1 VLTRKELSQQQ
12 EKDWFIFSSGLM
24 LRASSDYISVRLL
37 HLLEPLTCMPTI
49 AVSMIDVAEKSLKLH
64 LAVQTQT
71 VAALADMGSKYGH
84 NLEALRD
91 ACAAFSPAFA
101 EDDVRAF
108 TKNLNDRDGKL
119 YQQLRYGAQKTTEG
133 FKTNLSTLRP
143 VVDKIFCES
152 VLGLP
157 EGIRKVLVYS
167 SPIKQLLVR
176 SAFDQSRHPVELI
189 DALKRDNAYFDRL
202 NEYCHRIE
210 EDQAALV
217 AAARAAETQGSG
229 DV

>member
-1 VLTRKELSQQQ
+1 MLIRKELSQPQ
-12 EKDWFIFSSGLM
+12 EKDWFMFASGLM
-24 LRASSDYISVRLL
+24 LRVSSDYISMRLL

-91 ACAAFSPAFA
+91 ASAAFSPVFA
-101 EDDVRAF
+101 DDDIRGF
-108 TKNLNDRDGKL
+108 TKHLNDRDGKL
-119 YQQLRYGAQKTTEG
+119 YQQFRYGAQKTTEG

-152 VLGLP
+152 LLGLP
-157 EGIRKVLVYS
+157 EEIRKVLVYS

-176 SAFDQSRHPVELI
+176 SPFDQSRHPDELI
-189 DALKRDNAYFDRL
+189 DAMRRDNAYFDRL
-202 NEYCHRIE
+202 SEYCHRIE
-210 EDQAALV
+210 DEHAALV
-217 AAARAAETQGSG
+217 AAMSAAETRSG

>member
-1 VLTRKELSQQQ
+1 M
-12 EKDWFIFSSGLM
+12 FSSGLM
-24 LRASSDYISVRLL
+24 LRVSSDYISMRLL

-49 AVSMIDVAEKSLKLH
+49 AVTMIDVAEKSLKLH
-64 LAVQTQT
+64 LAVHTQT

-84 NLEALRD
+84 NLEALRN
-91 ACAAFSPAFA
+91 ACARFSPAFA

-108 TKNLNDRDGKL
+108 TKHLNDRDGKL
-119 YQQLRYGAQKTTEG
+119 YQQLRYGAQKTTDG
-133 FKTNLSTLRP
+133 FKTNLSSLRP

-157 EGIRKVLVYS
+157 EAIRKVLVYS

-176 SAFDQSRHPVELI
+176 SNLDQSRHPIELI
-189 DALKRDNAYFDRL
+189 DALRRDNAYFDRL

-210 EDQAALV
+210 TEQAALLV
-217 AAARAAETQGSG
+217 AVHAAKAPEAG